1 MNGQRISEFAPETG
15 HNRRQEPLTKLLQ
28 RAEAAIPTAVERN
41 KAEAM
46 LSELDGVSSTK
57 IAAEATQYATEP
69 AALIIARL
77 VKGLTYGE
85 MMELRTKIWSAKG
98 DTEITHD
105 TLPAVLHAW
114 ATGECDAAGQ

>member
-1 MNGQRISEFAPETG
+1 MNGQRVSEYAPSS
-15 HNRRQEPLTKLLQ
+15 NEPLSKLLR

-46 LSELDGVSSTK
+46 LSELDGVASTK

-98 DTEITHD
+98 DAELTHD

-114 ATGECDAAGQ
+114 AIGECDVKPQS